1 MPMPANEARS
11 LELAGDVLAARGKPA
26 ESKRRYLMAQGILER
41 RGLGPRLPL
50 LETKIEQ
57 LG

>member
-1 MPMPANEARS
+1 MPANEARS